1 MRFLS
6 PLSHNTEHFFFLLW
20 TPIPWLMRSHKLYG
34 HLLSRVGSSSSSCPL
49 NMSSSPL
56 TLQTLLLRAPL
67 FLGCQLSWISEGF
80 FESLSLALAIFQ
92 ILLKSSS
99 LLTPLWWP
107 SLFLK
112 LPMQIPSDQSV
123 TWPYKHPR
131 DASQI
136 TGLTISFLS
145 LKLLPYRIKLSLLT
159 WHKRHPGWHPCHPC
173 FQQHQTACSSLYT
186 LTHPSECPW
195 LSFRAVRQLAMVVFV
210 EI

>member
-112 LPMQIPSDQSV
+112 LPTANPKWSV
-123 TWPYKHPR
+123 CHV
-131 DASQI
+131 
-136 TGLTISFLS
+136 TIQTTQGHFSNYRFDHLIS
-145 LKLLPYRIKLSLLT
+145 LFET
-159 WHKRHPGWHPCHPC
+159 
-173 FQQHQTACSSLYT
+173 SSLQNKT
-186 LTHPSECPW
+186 EPSH
-195 LSFRAVRQLAMVVFV
+195 MT
-210 EI
+210 